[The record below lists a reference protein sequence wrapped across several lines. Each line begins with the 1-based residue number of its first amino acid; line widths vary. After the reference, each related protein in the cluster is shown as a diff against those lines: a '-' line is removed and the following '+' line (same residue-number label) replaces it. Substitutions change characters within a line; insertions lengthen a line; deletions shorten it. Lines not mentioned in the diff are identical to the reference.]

1 MEVIKQIGYKI
12 FKADFNLTAISFP
25 IKCMEPKTI
34 LEVLPLQQKVN
45 WYYLNY
51 AASVSDPVERLK
63 AFMTSN
69 MAFMLK
75 GNSFEKPL
83 NPVIGETF

>member
-1 MEVIKQIGYKI
+1 
-12 FKADFNLTAISFP
+12 
-25 IKCMEPKTI
+25 MEPKTI

-69 MAFMLK
+69 VAFMLK